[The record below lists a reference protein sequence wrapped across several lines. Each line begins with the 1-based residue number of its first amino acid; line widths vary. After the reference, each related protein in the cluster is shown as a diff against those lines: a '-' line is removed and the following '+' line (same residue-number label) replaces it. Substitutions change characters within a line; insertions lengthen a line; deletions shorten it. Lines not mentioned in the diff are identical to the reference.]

1 MKYIFL
7 IFSISTLLSCS
18 SITKEKSK
26 SIRALW
32 TVKAGVS
39 SSFMR
44 TRLFHNISPVFVDEF
59 VIQGNG
65 WDGIQAFKKK
75 NGKKVWDY
83 KIKGGVSSPVVVSGD
98 KIYFGGADG
107 FVYALKSKTGQMVWR
122 FFTGS
127 ENTGTPV
134 VQGKGVYFVS
144 SSQKIYA
151 LSEKNGKLLWLY
163 AGPALSGDFFV
174 RGSYR
179 PAVSKYILY
188 GGFYDGSIVAL
199 YKKNGRLK
207 WKAKPV
213 SSLSS
218 NPALSRGL
226 FMEGRCLLAPV
237 FGKGLFCLS
246 SKTGKTLWKGAGGE
260 TDPVTKNTHIYQG
273 GKGTLYSLRK
283 FDGKINWSVKAKA
296 PITPSLYKDALLY
309 GLSSKGKIY
318 VVDSSTGKSILSF
331 SFGQGLSAPIT
342 VDHKN
347 GEAYFFTVDGYLH
360 KVQLIF

>member
-1 MKYIFL
+1 MRYILL
-7 IFSISTLLSCS
+7 IFSISGILSCS
-18 SITKEKSK
+18 SITKGKSK
-26 SIRALW
+26 AIRALW

-39 SSFMR
+39 SSFLR
-44 TRLFHNISPVFVDEF
+44 TRLFHNISPVFAGDF

-65 WDGIQAFKKK
+65 WDGIQAFAKK
-75 NGKKVWDY
+75 NGKKIWDY

-107 FVYALKSKTGQMVWR
+107 FVYALKAKTGQMVWR

-127 ENTGTPV
+127 ENTGAPV

-179 PAVSKYILY
+179 PTVSKYLLY

-199 YKKNGRLK
+199 YIKSGRLK
-207 WKAKPV
+207 WKSKPV
-213 SSLSS
+213 SSLSP
-218 NPALSRGL
+218 NPALSRGIFL
-226 FMEGRCLLAPV
+226 KGRCLLAPV
-237 FGKGLFCLS
+237 FGEGLFCLNP
-246 SKTGKTLWKGAGGE
+246 KTGKTLWKGAGGG
-260 TDPVTKNTHIYQG
+260 TDPVTKDTHIYQG
-273 GKGTLYSLRK
+273 DKDTLYSLRK

-296 PITPSLYKDALLY
+296 SLTPSLYKNILLY
-309 GLSSKGKIY
+309 GLSSKGKNPCCGFQDRKIN
-318 VVDSSTGKSILSF
+318 SF
-331 SFGQGLSAPIT
+331 
-342 VDHKN
+342 
-347 GEAYFFTVDGYLH
+347 FFLWSGAFRSYH
-360 KVQLIF
+360 RGS